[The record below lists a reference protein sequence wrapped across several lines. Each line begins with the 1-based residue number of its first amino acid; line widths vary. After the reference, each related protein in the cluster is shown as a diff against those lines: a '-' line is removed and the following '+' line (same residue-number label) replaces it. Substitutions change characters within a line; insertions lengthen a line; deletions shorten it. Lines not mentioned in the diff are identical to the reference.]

1 MEGELTEDPLIGP
14 NRTQGPWLVIHGVAF
29 FSLSIE
35 GAMGILFPLLLIQL
49 KVPVHL
55 LGLLVGLAALGP
67 LLLSIPAGMLCDRYG
82 DRPVLIA
89 CALGAL
95 ITSLLY
101 VVAQSVWALA
111 LLQLVGGTARS
122 TAWMA
127 AQSYV
132 SRMVTTADR
141 AARMGQFTFA
151 ANLSMLVTPPLLG
164 ALAAGYGASSA
175 FFGMALWCLALLAV
189 VLRLPRYPSRHAAPG
204 SAWRL
209 EPRQALAAATSMV
222 RRREVVTVLIAT
234 FLRLGTIAVAQSF
247 YPVYLHGLD
256 YTATQIGWM
265 FSLIFLA
272 STVVA
277 PSYGLLARRL
287 PEGSLLWVSA
297 GLSIAGICL
306 APLTDST
313 YALILLALLH
323 GAGIGLSLP
332 ALLSEMAT
340 RTAADERGLAV
351 AVRAVVNR
359 LGYLTVPVVLGLAV
373 AGFGLGPSV
382 LGAGAVMGAVVGWG
396 MRLDRSR

>member
-1 MEGELTEDPLIGP
+1 M
-14 NRTQGPWLVIHGVAF
+14 GV
-29 FSLSIE
+29 
-35 GAMGILFPLLLIQL
+35 LFPLLLIQL

-67 LLLSIPAGMLCDRYG
+67 LLLSVPAGMLCDRYG

-101 VVAQSVWALA
+101 VVTQSVWALA

-164 ALAAGYGASSA
+164 ALAASYGASLA
-175 FFGMALWCLALLAV
+175 FFGMAFWCLMLLAV
-189 VLRLPRYPSRHAAPG
+189 VLRLPRYPSQYAAPD
-204 SAWRL
+204 SAWL
-209 EPRQALAAATSMV
+209 EPRRALVAATRMV

-247 YPVYLHGLD
+247 YPLYLHGLG

-265 FSLIFLA
+265 FTLIFMA

-277 PSYGLLARRL
+277 PSYGLLARRF

-313 YALILLALLH
+313 FTLILLALLH

-396 MRLDRSR
+396 MRLDRGR

>member
-1 MEGELTEDPLIGP
+1 M
-14 NRTQGPWLVIHGVAF
+14 GV
-29 FSLSIE
+29 
-35 GAMGILFPLLLIQL
+35 LFPLLLIQL

-67 LLLSIPAGMLCDRYG
+67 LLLSVPAGMLCDRYG

-101 VVAQSVWALA
+101 VVAESAWALA

-122 TAWMA
+122 TAWMV

-132 SRMVTTADR
+132 SRVVTTADR

-164 ALAAGYGASSA
+164 MWAASYGVSSA
-175 FFGMALWCLALLAV
+175 FFGMALWCLVLLAV
-189 VLRLPRYPSRHAAPG
+189 VLRLPRYPSQHAAAD
-204 SAWRL
+204 SAWR
-209 EPRQALAAATSMV
+209 EPRRALVAATRMV
-222 RRREVVTVLIAT
+222 RRREVMTVLIAT

-247 YPVYLHGLD
+247 YPVYLHGLG

-265 FSLIFLA
+265 FSLIYLA

-277 PSYGLLARRL
+277 PIYGPLARRF
-287 PEGSLLWVSA
+287 PEGRLLWASA

-313 YALILLALLH
+313 FALILLALLH

-340 RTAADERGLAV
+340 RTGANERGLAV

-359 LGYLTVPVVLGLAV
+359 LGYLTVPIVLGLAV

-382 LGAGAVMGAVVGWG
+382 LSAGVVMRAVVGWG
-396 MRLDRSR
+396 MRLDRSC